1 MPSHRILWRDL
12 LGRSSE
18 RYTTGWRGLSR
29 LAVPD
34 DDAWMR
40 SRQPLEYS
48 AILSRLDRD
57 LEVEFTFIQT
67 EELAE
72 RIACLSRESQE
83 FLLDWTR
90 RAAATNTE
98 LAFQFARRALGI
110 LHEEE
115 REVIAA
121 WCLHAMD
128 SYDRSGLVAAMS
140 VIRDLDGFLALG
152 HRRAQGALFEDS
164 VTVLSHFV
172 QGLDGRRLRIEQDEQ
187 AWTDGENLY
196 LPEIMAHLDNRED
209 NFQLY
214 KAHVAQLW
222 AQTRCGT
229 LNVDLAAVFSGY
241 PDAERAQAVFHRLE
255 AVRLDAFIAR
265 ELPGLART
273 MERLGSLLGDDALP
287 SAWEEAVAAIERPG
301 STVQDTLAWLDRLYQ
316 GDAPPALCY
325 QGVLKPREA
334 WEARLAR
341 IERDRAHLRQM
352 LRVVADEIAE
362 GAENHQ
368 PPEAFELRKKDDAR
382 EDELVP
388 FEIAL
393 QDAPVP
399 VPEQLRERLSSIML
413 DLGEIPPEYLS
424 PAGDGEYDPTLFK
437 EEEQDAND
445 VWSGTYHEEGA
456 CFYNEWDRARQAYKK
471 DWCVLREIE
480 VEPADTAFYQ
490 ATLHKYAGHV
500 RSLRRTFEIL
510 RGEDRLLK
518 RQRYGDDIDIDALVE
533 AWGDIHQGLEMSDQV
548 FTLQHREERNIAV
561 MFMVDMSGSTR
572 GWINEAEREALILLA
587 ESLEAL
593 GDRYAIYGF
602 SGWTRKRCDA
612 YRIKDFE
619 DPWSEEVIGRV
630 CNIEPKDYTRM
641 GAPIRHLV
649 AKLGAVE
656 ARTKLLVTLS
666 DGKPD
671 DYDLEYRGDYGIE
684 DTRQALFEARR
695 EGVHAYCITIDREG
709 QDYLPY
715 MYGAAN
721 YVVLDDV
728 AKLPLKVSD
737 IYRKITT

>member
-1 MPSHRILWRDL
+1 MADKHRLDYSVVLSH
-12 LGRSSE
+12 
-18 RYTTGWRGLSR
+18 
-29 LAVPD
+29 
-34 DDAWMR
+34 
-40 SRQPLEYS
+40 
-48 AILSRLDRD
+48 LDRD
-57 LEVEFTFIQT
+57 LEVEFTFIHT

-72 RIACLSRESQE
+72 RISALDRETQY
-83 FLLDWTR
+83 FVLDWTR

-98 LAFQFARRALGI
+98 LAFQFAQRAIDILGDV
-110 LHEEE
+110 EQ
-115 REVIAA
+115 EVISA

-128 SYDRSGLVAAMS
+128 SYDRAGLLAAMS

-152 HRRAQGALFEDS
+152 HQRSQGALFEDS
-164 VTVLSHFV
+164 AAILTHFV

-187 AWTDGENLY
+187 AWTDGEVLY
-196 LPEIMAHLDNRED
+196 LPEIMAHLDNPED

-222 AQTRCGT
+222 AQSRCGT
-229 LNVDLAAVFSGY
+229 LNVNLAEVFDAY
-241 PDAERAQAVFHRLE
+241 PEPALAQAVFHRLE
-255 AVRLDAFIAR
+255 AHRLDGFIAR

-273 MERLGSLLGDDALP
+273 MRRLSMSLDDDRFPPGWKAALAALEDQRSTAHDSQVWLERLYPAGM
-287 SAWEEAVAAIERPG
+287 
-301 STVQDTLAWLDRLYQ
+301 
-316 GDAPPALCY
+316 PPVLCY
-325 QGVLKPREA
+325 QGELRPELA

-341 IERDRAHLRQM
+341 IERDKSRLRQL
-352 LRVVADEIAE
+352 LRVVANEISE
-362 GAENHQ
+362 GMPQRE
-368 PPEAFELRKKDDAR
+368 PLESFDLKDKPDAR
-382 EDELVP
+382 EDEIVP

-399 VPEQLRERLSSIML
+399 VPEQVRDQLSSIML

-424 PAGDGEYDPTLFK
+424 PAGDGEYDPALFDGDD
-437 EEEQDAND
+437 QDTGD

-456 CFYNEWDRARQAYKK
+456 YFYNEWDRARLAYKK
-471 DWCVLREIE
+471 DWCVLRETD
-480 VEPADTAFYQ
+480 VEPAVIDFYH

-510 RGEDRLLK
+510 RGEDKLLK
-518 RQRYGDDIDIDALVE
+518 RQRDGEDIDIDALVE

-548 FTLQHREERNIAV
+548 FTRMHKEERNIAV

-587 ESLEAL
+587 ESLETL

-612 YRIKDFE
+612 YRLKDFGE
-619 DPWSEEVIGRV
+619 PWAEQVIGRV
-630 CNIEPKDYTRM
+630 CNIEPQDYTRM

-649 AKLGAVE
+649 QKLKSVE

-671 DYDLEYRGDYGIE
+671 DYDLEYRGEYGIE

-709 QDYLPY
+709 QDYLPH

-721 YVVLDDV
+721 YVVLDDI

>member
-1 MPSHRILWRDL
+1 MIL
-12 LGRSSE
+12 
-18 RYTTGWRGLSR
+18 
-29 LAVPD
+29 AH
-34 DDAWMR
+34 
-40 SRQPLEYS
+40 LE
-48 AILSRLDRD
+48 RD
-57 LEVEFTFIQT
+57 LEVEFTFIRA
-67 EELAE
+67 EDLAGCVADLE
-72 RIACLSRESQE
+72 RERQD

-98 LAFQFARRALGI
+98 LAFQFAQRVIDI
-110 LHEEE
+110 LD
-115 REVIAA
+115 RVGPEVIAA

-152 HRRAQGALFEDS
+152 HQRAQGALFEDAAP
-164 VTVLSHFV
+164 VLSHFV

-187 AWTDGENLY
+187 AWTDGEVLY

-229 LNVDLAAVFSGY
+229 LNIDLAAIFGRY
-241 PDAERAQAVFHRLE
+241 ADPLRAQAVFHRLE
-255 AVRLDAFIAR
+255 TARLDGFIAR

-273 MERLGSLLGDDALP
+273 MQRLSAILDVDRQPAGWEQALEALQAPGATLDDSLG
-287 SAWEEAVAAIERPG
+287 W
-301 STVQDTLAWLDRLYQ
+301 LARLYAT
-316 GDAPPALCY
+316 GAPAPLCY
-325 QGVLKPREA
+325 QGTLQPQAA

-341 IERDRAHLRQM
+341 IEHDKAHLRQM
-352 LRVVADEIAE
+352 LRAVADEIAE
-362 GAENHQ
+362 GAETHH
-368 PPEAFELRKKDDAR
+368 PPDAFELKEKSDAQ
-382 EDELVP
+382 EDELLP

-399 VPEQLRERLSSIML
+399 VPDQVRERLSSIML

-424 PAGDGEYDPTLFK
+424 PAGDGEYDPSLFK
-437 EEEQDAND
+437 EDEQDAND
-445 VWSGTYHEEGA
+445 VWSGTYHEDGA
-456 CFYNEWDRARQAYKK
+456 FFYNEWDRARQAYKK
-471 DWCVLREIE
+471 DWCVLREID
-480 VEPADTAFYQ
+480 VEPADTGFYH

-510 RGEDRLLK
+510 RGEDKLLK
-518 RQRYGDDIDIDALVE
+518 RQRDGEDIDIDALVE

-548 FTLQHREERNIAV
+548 FTRMHREERNIAV

-587 ESLEAL
+587 ESLETL

-612 YRIKDFE
+612 YRVKSFDE
-619 DPWSEEVIGRV
+619 SWSEEVIGRV
-630 CNIEPKDYTRM
+630 CNIEQKDYTRM

-649 AKLGAVE
+649 QKLQSVE

-671 DYDLEYRGDYGIE
+671 DYDLEYRGEYGIE

-695 EGVHAYCITIDREG
+695 DGVHSYCITIDREG
-709 QDYLPY
+709 QEYLPH

-721 YVVLDDV
+721 YVVLDDI
-728 AKLPLKVSD
+728 AQLPLKVSD
-737 IYRKITT
+737 IYRRITT